1 MPRYVYSRTLA
12 DDLAHSART
21 DVPTCSGWARV
32 EGSLV
37 FPLSASPFEPHAA
50 HCADPIALDE
60 LHLDAP
66 ALPGVK
72 LVCAARNYRK
82 HAAELNNPVPS
93 EPLVFMKPASAL
105 SGHGHPIQLPVD
117 QSELIHHE
125 GELAVV
131 IGKRA
136 QRIAAAEVDE
146 HVFGYTIM
154 NDVTARDLQRRDG
167 CFTRAKGFDTFAPLG
182 PWIDTDYRVRDQ
194 RLQLW
199 VNKDLRQDG
208 RLDEMLFDVPTL
220 ISWVSKVMTLEPGD
234 IIATGTPAGVGV
246 LLPGDT
252 VRIEIEG
259 LGALSNPVRAR
270 G

>member
-1 MPRYVYSRTLA
+1 MPPEA
-12 DDLAHSART
+12 QQPSALR
-21 DVPTCSGWARV
+21 
-32 EGSLV
+32 
-37 FPLSASPFEPHAA
+37 
-50 HCADPIALDE
+50 
-60 LHLDAP
+60 
-66 ALPGVK
+66 
-72 LVCAARNYRK
+72 AARL
-82 HAAELNNPVPS
+82 HETS
-93 EPLVFMKPASAL
+93 SAL

-182 PWIDTDYRVRDQ
+182 LVDTDYRVRDQ

-199 VNKDLRQDG
+199 NQQGPASR
-208 RLDEMLFDVPTL
+208 RSLDEMLFDVPTL
-220 ISWVSKVMTLEPGD
+220 ISWVSKVMTLE
-234 IIATGTPAGVGV
+234 
-246 LLPGDT
+246 
-252 VRIEIEG
+252 R
-259 LGALSNPVRAR
+259 
-270 G
+270 